1 MQMQIPHGGLLVGIS
16 LGGLVAAKLQ
26 DLAYTKIMV
35 SPPSSSTWTD
45 NDGAWQALHL
55 RTTIELSGPRCTVEP
70 FGPTRR

>member
-1 MQMQIPHGGLLVGIS
+1 
-16 LGGLVAAKLQ
+16 LVAAKLPELGR
-26 DLAYTKIMV
+26 DNLHTRIVV